1 MKVRRFLAG
10 FTILCFAVTFA
21 GCGTV
26 PEQHKGAAVGAA
38 AGAAAGAIIGSSST
52 KGAVIGGLLG
62 ALIGG
67 AIGHYAYDQRKSRE
81 ETAKEHNYQSTQGTL
96 ITIEKVDATPK
107 KAQSGDTVDLQVTYA
122 VLTPSA
128 GDRVTITEIR
138 EITYN
143 GKLVGR
149 PEVTVD
155 RSGGTYLSSVPLRL
169 PAEAEKGT
177 YQVKAMIQ
185 SERAKD
191 SREFSFLVQ

>member
-1 MKVRRFLAG
+1 
-10 FTILCFAVTFA
+10 
-21 GCGTV
+21 V
-26 PEQHKGAAVGAA
+26 PEEHKGAAVGAA
-38 AGAAAGAIIGSSST
+38 AGAAAGAIIGGSST

-81 ETAKEHNYQSTQGTL
+81 ETVKEHNYQSTQGTL

-107 KAQSGDTVDLQVTYA
+107 KARSGETVDLQVTYA

-138 EITYN
+138 EITHN

-149 PEVTVD
+149 PEVMVD
-155 RSGGTYLSSVPLRL
+155 RSGGTFLTSVPLRL

-191 SREFSFLVQ
+191 SRESSFLVE

>member
-1 MKVRRFLAG
+1 MTVRALITG
-10 FTILCFAVTFA
+10 ITVLCFMVTLG

-26 PEQHKGAAVGAA
+26 PEEHKGAAVGAG
-38 AGAAAGAIIGSSST
+38 AGAVAGAIIGGSST

-81 ETAKEHNYQSTQGTL
+81 ETVSTYKYESSQGTV
-96 ITIEKVDATPK
+96 ISIEKAESLPAETRGGE
-107 KAQSGDTVDLQVTYA
+107 SIDLKVTYA

-128 GDRVTITEIR
+128 RDQVTITEIR
-138 EITYN
+138 EITHN
-143 GKLVGR
+143 GNLVGR
-149 PEVTVD
+149 PEVMVD
-155 RSGGTYLSSVPLRL
+155 RKGGTYVSSVPLRL

-177 YQVKAMIQ
+177 YQVAVTIQ

-191 SREFSFLVQ
+191 SRQFSFVVE